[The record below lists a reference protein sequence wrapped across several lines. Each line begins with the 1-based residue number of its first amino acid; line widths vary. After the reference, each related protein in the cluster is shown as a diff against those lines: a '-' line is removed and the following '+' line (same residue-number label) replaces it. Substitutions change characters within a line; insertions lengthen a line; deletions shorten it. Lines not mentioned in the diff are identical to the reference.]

1 MKIIL
6 VLMFLLN
13 PTAQPQAINVQV
25 DTIDECFEQAGAF
38 LHSDRAKAAYMAAA
52 GCRLELQGRDA
63 KHGS

>member
-6 VLMFLLN
+6 VLMFLAN
-13 PTAQPQAINVQV
+13 PSSQPQAVAVEQESIE
-25 DTIDECFEQAGAF
+25 ECLEQAGAF

-52 GCRLELQGRDA
+52 GCRLELQGKDA